1 MNKSELIEAIAKD
14 ADLSKAD
21 ATKAL
26 DSFVKNVLKASKK
39 ESVQLVGFG
48 TFKTVSQKARS
59 GVNPRTGEKIK
70 IPARKSLK
78 FKASK
83 SPKH

>member
-1 MNKSELIEAIAKD
+1 MNRTQLIEAIAKD
-14 ADLSKAD
+14 SKLSKAD
-21 ATKAL
+21 ASRAL
-26 DSFVKNVLKASKK
+26 DAFMKTVLKTSKK
-39 ESVQLVGFG
+39 EPVQLVGFG
-48 TFKTVSQKARS
+48 TFRVQSQKART

-83 SPKH
+83 SPKY